1 MTSLNLLESAT
12 AAGRPR
18 GLKVA
23 MIAAAALLV
32 LPAVSG
38 CSKDSS
44 SASQSG
50 AANPNDTVISRVNGT
65 EIRQSDLAVAEEDFG
80 SDLQGPPDQKREQL
94 IAYLTDVLLVA
105 QAAEKRNIGDN
116 ADFKRRQALMRNKL
130 LMGFLLQEHAKS
142 ATTDEELRK
151 VYEEAVKPMGAEE
164 EVRARHILVESE
176 DEAKAVADRL
186 KGGADFAALAKEKS

>member
-1 MTSLNLLESAT
+1 MRTVNFLEPRTSAT
-12 AAGRPR
+12 TTARPR

-44 SASQSG
+44 SASQPS
-50 AANPNDTVISRVNGT
+50 AANPNDTVIARVNGID
-65 EIRQSDLAVAEEDFG
+65 IRQSDLAVAEEDFG

-142 ATTDEELRK
+142 AATDEAMRK
-151 VYEEAVKPMGAEE
+151 VYEENVKP
-164 EVRARHILVESE
+164 
-176 DEAKAVADRL
+176 
-186 KGGADFAALAKEKS
+186 